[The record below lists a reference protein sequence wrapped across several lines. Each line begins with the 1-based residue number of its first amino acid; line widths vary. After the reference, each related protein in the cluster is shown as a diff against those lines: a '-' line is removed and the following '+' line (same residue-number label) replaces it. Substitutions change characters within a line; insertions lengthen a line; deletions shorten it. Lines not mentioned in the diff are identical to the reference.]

1 MNWLQDMPIR
11 WKVTTVIMLTSTAA
25 LLLACGAFIHYELVA
40 SRQAMVRDLEVLADV
55 IGQNSTVALKFD
67 DQSAAEN
74 ILLALQ
80 AKPHL
85 VAACL
90 FAKEG
95 RRFAAYGIRG
105 TRPELPSQPGKE
117 GYQFTRDRL
126 ALFRPIRLDG
136 KAIGTIYLQSDLEA
150 IDDRLRSFA
159 RIAALVV
166 LGAMGITAGIS
177 FWMQQLVSQPIL
189 RLANTAQVIRE
200 NKDYSVRAEKQG
212 RNEIGLLTD
221 SFNQMLTQIQTQDN
235 ALHLAQKGLEQ
246 RVRERT
252 AELTTANSALQVEI
266 KERLR
271 TGEALRESED
281 RFRSLLDGIPD
292 YAIFRLDCDG
302 RVASW
307 NAGAQRIKGYTADE
321 IIGQPFSRFYSA
333 EDIQL
338 EKPTQ
343 ALKTAMIQGRCE
355 DEGWRVRKDGSQF
368 WANGVIT
375 VLRDAAGKAV
385 GFSKVTRDITE
396 RKRIEQMHLHFRA
409 LFESLPGLYV
419 VLTPDLTIVAVSDA
433 YLMATMTKREAIL
446 DHGIFEIFPDN
457 PDDPAADG
465 VANLRA
471 SLQRVLQNGVA
482 DTMAIQK
489 YDVRRPDGVF
499 EERFWSPVNSPVFG
513 ADRRIEYIIHRVE
526 DVTEFVKQTSRGGG
540 GDESALRARM
550 EQMEAEVFQSSQ
562 QVKVA
567 NEQLQ
572 AANRELEAF
581 CYSVSHDLR
590 APLRGLDGF
599 SQALLEDYG
608 DKLGGDGKKLLQ
620 RIRAGS
626 QRMGQLIDDLLNLS
640 RVSRSELHREP
651 VDLGRIAGDVAAEL
665 RGLDPRRHV
674 ALRIG
679 EDLKAK
685 GDPQLLRVVLENL
698 LGNAWK
704 YTAKKPRATIEFG
717 VDQDNGNSSF
727 FVRDNGVGFD
737 MQYADKLFTPFQRLH
752 AMNEFPG
759 TGVGLATVQR
769 IISRHG
775 GRVWVEAAVNKGAT
789 IHFTLS

>member
-11 WKVTTVIMLTSTAA
+11 WKVTLVILLTSTAA
-25 LLLACGAFIHYELVA
+25 LLLACGAFIHYEVVA
-40 SRQAMVRDLEVLADV
+40 SRRAMVRDLEVLADV
-55 IGQNSTVALKFD
+55 LGQNSTVALKFD

-74 ILLALQ
+74 ILRALQ

-90 FAKEG
+90 FTKQG
-95 RRFAAYGIRG
+95 QRFAAYGIRG
-105 TRPELPSQPGKE
+105 TRPDLPSQPGEE
-117 GYQFTRDRL
+117 GYHFSPDRL
-126 ALFRPIRLDG
+126 ALFRPIRLDQ
-136 KAIGTIYLQSDLEA
+136 KVVGTIYLQSDLEA

-166 LGAMGITAGIS
+166 LGSMAVTAGIS

-189 RLANTAQVIRE
+189 RLATTAQIIRE

-221 SFNQMLTQIQTQDN
+221 SFNQMLVQIQTRDN
-235 ALHLAQKGLEQ
+235 ALHLAQKELEQ

-252 AELTTANSALQVEI
+252 AELTAANSALQVEI

-271 TGEALRESED
+271 TGEALRESEEQ
-281 RFRSLLDGIPD
+281 FRSLLDGIPD
-292 YAIFRLDCDG
+292 YAIFRLDCEG

-321 IIGQPFSRFYSA
+321 IIGQHFSRFYSA
-333 EDIQL
+333 EDIQSG
-338 EKPTQ
+338 KPAQ

-385 GFSKVTRDITE
+385 GFSKVTRDVTE

-409 LFESLPGLYV
+409 LFESLPGSYV

-433 YLMATMTKREAIL
+433 YLKAIMTERNAIL
-446 DHGIFEIFPDN
+446 DRGIFEVLPDN
-457 PDDPAADG
+457 PGDPAADG

-471 SLQRVLQNGVA
+471 SLNRVLQNGVT

-526 DVTEFVKQTSRGGG
+526 DVTEFVKQTSRSV
-540 GDESALRARM
+540 GDEHVLRARM

-572 AANRELEAF
+572 VANRELEAF

-608 DKLGGDGKKLLQ
+608 DKLGGDGKNLLQ
-620 RIRAGS
+620 RIRTGS

-651 VDLGRIAGDVAAEL
+651 IDLSGIASDVATEL
-665 RGLDPRRHV
+665 RGLDPHRHV

-679 EDLKAK
+679 EGLKAK

-704 YTAKKPRATIEFG
+704 YTAKKSKATIEFG
-717 VDQDNGNSSF
+717 VNQDNGNSSF

-775 GRVWVEAAVNKGAT
+775 GRVWVEAAVNQGAT
-789 IHFTLS
+789 FHFTLS

>member
-1 MNWLQDMPIR
+1 MSWLQDMPIR
-11 WKVTTVIMLTSTAA
+11 WKVTLVILLTSTTT
-25 LLLACGAFIHYELVA
+25 LLLACVAFIHYELVA
-40 SRQAMVRDLEVLADV
+40 SRQAMVKDLQVLADV
-55 IGQNSTVALKFD
+55 LGQNSTAALQFD
-67 DQSAAEN
+67 DQSAGEN

-90 FAKEG
+90 YTKEG
-95 RRFAAYGIRG
+95 ERFATYVIRG
-105 TRPELPSQPGKE
+105 MQPKLPSQPE
-117 GYQFTRDRL
+117 NDGYRFTSDRL
-126 ALFRPIRLDG
+126 VMFRPIRLDQ
-136 KAIGTIYLQSDLEA
+136 KIVGTIYLQSDLVA
-150 IDDRLRSFA
+150 IDDRLKSFA

-166 LGAMGITAGIS
+166 LGSIVVTAAIS
-177 FWMQQLVSQPIL
+177 FWMQHLVSEPVL
-189 RLANTAQVIRE
+189 RLATTAQAIRD

-221 SFNQMLTQIQTQDN
+221 SFNQMLTQIQTQDG
-235 ALHLAQKGLEQ
+235 ALRRARNELEQ
-246 RVRERT
+246 RVFDRT
-252 AELTTANSALQVEI
+252 AELTEANSALQLEI
-266 KERLR
+266 AERLR

-281 RFRSLLDGIPD
+281 RFRSLLDGIHD
-292 YAIFRLDCDG
+292 YAIFRLDGDG

-307 NAGAQRIKGYTADE
+307 NVGAERIKGYTADE
-321 IIGQPFSRFYSA
+321 IIGQHYSRFYTP
-333 EDIQL
+333 EDI
-338 EKPTQ
+338 ENGKPAQ
-343 ALKTAMIQGRCE
+343 ELKTAISQGRSE
-355 DEGWRVRKDGSQF
+355 DEGWRVRKDGSRF
-368 WANGVIT
+368 WANAVIT
-375 VLRDAAGKAV
+375 VLRDAAGNVV

-409 LFESLPGLYV
+409 LFESLPGLYL

-433 YLMATMTKREAIL
+433 YLKATMTTREAIL
-446 DHGIFEIFPDN
+446 DRGIFEAFPGN

-465 VANLRA
+465 VANLQA
-471 SLQRVLQNGVA
+471 SLKRVLQGGVT

-489 YDVRRPDGVF
+489 YDIRRPDGVF
-499 EERFWSPVNSPVFG
+499 EERYWSPVNSPVFG
-513 ADRRIEYIIHRVE
+513 TDRRIEYIIHRVE
-526 DVTEFVKQTSRGGG
+526 DVTEFVKQTARHGE
-540 GDESALRARM
+540 DESALRARM

-562 QVKVA
+562 QVKAA
-567 NEQLQ
+567 NERLQ
-572 AANRELEAF
+572 AANAELEAF

-608 DKLGGDGKKLLQ
+608 NQLGADGKNLLQ

-651 VDLGRIAGDVAAEL
+651 VDLSGIAKDVVGEL
-665 RGLDPRRHV
+665 RGHDPDRHV
-674 ALRIG
+674 ALRIAT
-679 EDLKAK
+679 DLKAN

-704 YTAKKPRATIEFG
+704 YTAKQPQATIEFG
-717 VDQDNGNSSF
+717 FDRDNGNSSF
-727 FVRDNGVGFD
+727 FVRDDGVGFD

-789 IHFTLS
+789 FHFTLS